1 MSTTRLRFLCSCVRV
16 GGWSGNC
23 CSFSKGCTDIH
34 FQMYGSALVT
44 MTALEGSSLD
54 TDSKSVSAVPAIE
67 SAISTLRGAAAAFAG
82 LQCKGRACA
91 FA

>member
-1 MSTTRLRFLCSCVRV
+1 MSTTRLRFLCSYVRV

-23 CSFSKGCTDIH
+23 CGFSKGCMDIH

-54 TDSKSVSAVPAIE
+54 GKARSGKTD
-67 SAISTLRGAAAAFAG
+67 
-82 LQCKGRACA
+82 
-91 FA
+91 